1 MLKYILI
8 VLSSILCIFFS
19 SLAVISVNDTVKDF
33 KKDKNRIIIFLFS
46 FIVSILADSAE
57 IFTMLFLSFC
67 FLLISVFVL

>member
-57 IFTMLFLSFC
+57 IFTMLFLSIC